1 MKRKLKIMAVLCLMA
16 ACLFC
21 VPAFAQESNGAAE
34 REAEDNTE
42 AESTVSETVAVWFA
56 DHSTEFFSALT
67 LCGSLILAFLYKKG
81 FLPILSGALSNM
93 SDSLSNG
100 VKEVGD
106 VTHALSESTE
116 QTLKAL
122 ATQIDTALAEVNVV
136 ASHAGALTRSVA
148 VLESDLK
155 ASSDQREKMET
166 VLASQMQLFYEFFM
180 AVNLP
185 QYQKER
191 LGAMYNEMLAAIK
204 ETKSNDKNEK
214 TAS

>member
-1 MKRKLKIMAVLCLMA
+1 MKRKLKIAAVLCLLA
-16 ACLFC
+16 FCLFC
-21 VPAFAQESNGAAE
+21 TCAFAQEH
-34 REAEDNTE
+34 EDADVLKQTE
-42 AESTVSETVAVWFA
+42 VKEDVTVSETVAVWFA

-67 LCGSLILAFLYKKG
+67 LCGSLMLAFLYKKG
-81 FLPILSGALSNM
+81 FLPILSSALSNM
-93 SDSLSNG
+93 SASLSNG

-106 VTHALSESTE
+106 ATNALSANTE

-136 ASHAGALTRSVA
+136 ASHAGALTRSVE

-155 ASSDQREKMET
+155 ASSDQRAKMET

-191 LGAMYNEMLAAIK
+191 LGTAYNEMLAAIK

>member
-1 MKRKLKIMAVLCLMA
+1 MKRKLKILAVLCLMA
-16 ACLFC
+16 VCLFC
-21 VPAFAQESNGAAE
+21 LPAFAQGSEEVAE
-34 REAEDNTE
+34 REPVAKIE
-42 AESTVSETVAVWFA
+42 AEPTVSETVAVWFSE
-56 DHSTEFFSALT
+56 HSTEIFSALT

-93 SDSLSNG
+93 SASLSDG

-106 VTHALSESTE
+106 ATNALSANTE

-122 ATQIDTALAEVNVV
+122 ATQIDTALAEVNSV
-136 ASHAGALTRSVA
+136 AEHAGTLTKSVS
-148 VLESDLK
+148 VLEADLK
-155 ASSDQREKMET
+155 ASSDQRAKLET
-166 VLASQMQLFYEFFM
+166 VLVSQMQLFYEFFM

-185 QYQKER
+185 EYQKER

-204 ETKSNDKNEK
+204 ERKGNDKNEK